1 MVEQDPAGSVHAI
14 AFAVVDRYAMGKDF
28 GTAIGTT
35 RVEPGILVL
44 RGRYASEHLAGRGL
58 IKPAPDSRSLDGFQQ
73 SNGTQ
78 RNHVR
83 GVFGNF
89 EAHFDVALRA
99 QVVRLVRAYVR
110 QTPCQRAGV
119 AQVRVVKEEL
129 YSGFV
134 KFLIEMIDALR
145 IEGRGPPL
153 QTVDLVTFRT
163 QKLG

>member
-1 MVEQDPAGSVHAI
+1 MGHGPGKFARDKCLATPRRFMVEQDPAGSVHAI

-58 IKPAPDSRSLDGFQQ
+58 IKPAPDSRSLDGLKQ

-99 QVVRLVRAYVR
+99 QVVPVS
-110 QTPCQRAGV
+110 
-119 AQVRVVKEEL
+119 L
-129 YSGFV
+129 YTS
-134 KFLIEMIDALR
+134 DAADDL
-145 IEGRGPPL
+145 L
-153 QTVDLVTFRT
+153 CVDLGGRR
-163 QKLG
+163 